1 MSETANQTEQKTEFA
16 WSDVDESPVIPT
28 AVPTQEPPTVD
39 LSASISNLKDVAK
52 PLEPSAKPL
61 EPSAKPLGEP
71 LAKPLGEPSAKD
83 VSTNTSEPQ
92 KLHVSA
98 AEPTESKTTELNQE
112 MIDALLNKLM
122 EFDDM
127 PPLVD
132 DDEIPEL
139 VYSSD
144 DSCPRCDAA
153 LKVLLSNRRHPVIN
167 VESDESEESEESVE
181 PNTDSDVLSDSDDST
196 QSETSDPPTPRT
208 LAYRQVNVP
217 SAIQYI
223 TVILAILYLLKFYF
237 FMNESR
243 IRYRPCT

>member
-1 MSETANQTEQKTEFA
+1 MSETANQTEQKTEFG

-28 AVPTQEPPTVD
+28 AVPTQEPPSVD
-39 LSASISNLKDVAK
+39 LSASISSLKEVLQEK
-52 PLEPSAKPL
+52 PQESSPTH
-61 EPSAKPLGEP
+61 
-71 LAKPLGEPSAKD
+71 D
-83 VSTNTSEPQ
+83 
-92 KLHVSA
+92 VSA
-98 AEPTESKTTELNQE
+98 AEPTESKEKVELNQE

-167 VESDESEESEESVE
+167 VESDESQDSEESVE

-208 LAYRQVNVP
+208 LADREVNVP

-223 TVILAILYLLKFYF
+223 TVILAILYLLKFYIY
-237 FMNESR
+237 MNESR
-243 IRYRPCT
+243 VRYRPCT

>member
-1 MSETANQTEQKTEFA
+1 MSETANQTEQKTEFG

-28 AVPTQEPPTVD
+28 AVPTQEPPSVD
-39 LSASISNLKDVAK
+39 LSASISSLKEVLQEK
-52 PLEPSAKPL
+52 PQESSPTH
-61 EPSAKPLGEP
+61 
-71 LAKPLGEPSAKD
+71 D
-83 VSTNTSEPQ
+83 
-92 KLHVSA
+92 VSA
-98 AEPTESKTTELNQE
+98 AEPTESKEKVELNQE

-167 VESDESEESEESVE
+167 VESDESQDSEESEESVE

-208 LAYRQVNVP
+208 LADREVNVP

-223 TVILAILYLLKFYF
+223 TVILAILYLLKFYIY
-237 FMNESR
+237 MNESR
-243 IRYRPCT
+243 VRYRPCT

>member
-1 MSETANQTEQKTEFA
+1 MSEIANQTEKKTEFG
-16 WSDVDESPVIPT
+16 WSDVDESPVIST
-28 AVPTQEPPTVD
+28 VVPTQEPPTVD
-39 LSASISNLKDVAK
+39 LSASVSNLLKPESEAK
-52 PLEPSAKPL
+52 PE
-61 EPSAKPLGEP
+61 
-71 LAKPLGEPSAKD
+71 
-83 VSTNTSEPQ
+83 SEQ
-92 KLHVSA
+92 KTHDVSA
-98 AEPTESKTTELNQE
+98 AESSEEKMELNQE
-112 MIDALLNKLM
+112 MIEALLNKLM

-132 DDEIPEL
+132 DEIPDL
-139 VYSSD
+139 IYSSD

-167 VESDESEESEESVE
+167 VESDSEESEDSEESQE
-181 PNTDSDVLSDSDDST
+181 PQESQDSEDTDDSDSDYIPSE
-196 QSETSDPPTPRT
+196 SETSEPPTPRT

-223 TVILAILYLLKFYF
+223 TVILAIVYLFKFYF